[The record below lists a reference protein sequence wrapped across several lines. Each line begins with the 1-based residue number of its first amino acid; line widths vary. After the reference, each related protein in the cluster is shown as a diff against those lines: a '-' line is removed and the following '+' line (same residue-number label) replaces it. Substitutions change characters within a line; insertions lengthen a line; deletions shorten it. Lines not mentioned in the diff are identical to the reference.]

1 MRVRPARVLAQRTE
15 RSLETSK
22 VVAAQDLR
30 RYSGFRGCLNQASTP
45 RAEPA
50 STRTDQPVSVGVAVT
65 AVAGGV
71 VTGVAATVVVVVGSV
86 VVVVAPVTVNACAT

>member
-1 MRVRPARVLAQRTE
+1 VPEPSVDTARGA
-15 RSLETSK
+15 
-22 VVAAQDLR
+22 
-30 RYSGFRGCLNQASTP
+30 
-45 RAEPA
+45 A

-71 VTGVAATVVVVVGSV
+71 VPGVAATVVVVVGSV